1 MGGTKSPIDILFDT
15 ATLPPQPAPSTY
27 APHATGS
34 PPSALAWGPF
44 QVDLRARVARWDNR
58 PLALTPLELRI
69 FASLIWAQGAVLS
82 HATLAELVW
91 GHSAPGD
98 AERLHAHIRRIRR
111 KLETAGCAAA
121 MVRSVRGEG
130 YQLAA
135 RGADHG

>member
-1 MGGTKSPIDILFDT
+1 MGGTRSPIDTLFDT
-15 ATLPPQPAPSTY
+15 AALPPGPAAPAY
-27 APHATGS
+27 APHATD
-34 PPSALAWGPF
+34 PPLSTLVWGPF
-44 QVDLRARVARWDNR
+44 QVDLRARVARWDDR

-91 GHSAPGD
+91 GRAAPGD

-121 MVRSVRGEG
+121 TVRSVRGEG